1 MIIKNEQKKKSSKAE
16 SSSSASMFILYLF
29 VDTAKYFALCDQF
42 CCCCQ
47 CDPVEWIGA
56 WTREKKQ
63 HQQEY
68 AFTILKYKLFG
79 SNVKREICIV
89 CTPLRAG

>member
-29 VDTAKYFALCDQF
+29 VDTAKYFALCDQ